1 MALELSNQIYVG
13 GVQMIAKA
21 DTIRTLLSMPPPRP
35 RLTVEWGDGPTEV
48 DTTEPLVP
56 QALTISEEFLLTNTA
71 LAHLDLEGK
80 DLEGKNLEGKD
91 FVEIDYMGMKVKV
104 RILRWRTERLTKDIS
119 LLKLEGV
126 EDAPRYKYSEE
137 SEGTPLEQVCT
148 LLDGTDE
155 PRDIHRVKPGAVVE
169 APKGGNTYHTWK
181 SGAVEDR
188 TEFTVRGLIRGGW
201 MAEHTVL
208 GSLHERLWRV
218 LFAKSTRV
226 QGVQAEYQSFTTTDL
241 LERGGRYY
249 WEFNITFKTL

>member
-1 MALELSNQIYVG
+1 MALELSNQISVG
-13 GVQMIAKA
+13 GVWMIAKA

-35 RLTVEWGDGPTEV
+35 RLAVEWGDGPTEV

-56 QALTISEEFLLTNTA
+56 QALTISEEFLLTDVA
-71 LAHLDLEGK
+71 RSHLDLEGK
-80 DLEGKNLEGKD
+80 DY
-91 FVEIDYMGMKVKV
+91 VEINYMGLKAKV
-104 RILRWRTERLTKDIS
+104 RILRWRIDRITKDFSI
-119 LLKLEGV
+119 LKLEGV

-155 PRDIHRVKPGAVVE
+155 PHDIHRVKQGAVVE
-169 APKGGNTYHTWK
+169 ASKGGNTYHTWGA
-181 SGAVEDR
+181 GAVQDR
-188 TEFTVRGLIRGGW
+188 TEFTVRGLIRGEW

-218 LFAKSTRV
+218 LFAKATTV

-241 LERGGRYY
+241 LERGGRFY